1 MIHTICIHGVL
12 RDTLGIAT
20 YGALVTRPTG
30 AAVRG
35 RIREV
40 IARTPVPTTWLD
52 FGSVDLM
59 DFSCADEVVAK
70 LLQDPDPDH
79 ARYVVLSG
87 LTEEMCDAIDS
98 VLSRQHLAVV
108 GCPREE
114 TSPTPLV
121 LGWANPAMRTV
132 FTAVQDHGPGETHS
146 LSTRIGWSVE
156 KTADALQSLALRRLI
171 HASAGHFRP
180 LVAP

>member
-1 MIHTICIHGVL
+1 MIHTICVHGVL
-12 RDTLGIAT
+12 RETLGIAT

-40 IARTPVPTTWLD
+40 LARTPVPTTWLD
-52 FGSVDLM
+52 FGAVDLM

-70 LLQDPDPDH
+70 LLQDPDPDQ

-98 VLSRQHLAVV
+98 VLSRQRLAVV
-108 GCPREE
+108 GCPRDG
-114 TSPTPLV
+114 TSPNPLV
-121 LGWANPAMRTV
+121 LGWATTAMRTA
-132 FTAVQDHGPGETHS
+132 FAAVQEHGPGDALS
-146 LSTRIGWSVE
+146 LSSRLGWSVE
-156 KTADALQSLALRRLI
+156 GTADTLQSLALRRLI
-171 HASAGHFRP
+171 HATGGHVRP
-180 LVAP
+180 LIAP

>member
-1 MIHTICIHGVL
+1 MIHTICVHGVL
-12 RDTLGIAT
+12 RETLGIAT

-40 IARTPVPTTWLD
+40 IAQAPVPTTWLD
-52 FGSVDLM
+52 FGAVDLM

-70 LLQDPDPDH
+70 LLQDPDPEH
-79 ARYVVLSG
+79 ARYVVLAG

-98 VLSRQHLAVV
+98 VLVRQRLAVV
-108 GCPREE
+108 GCARER
-114 TSPTPLV
+114 TALTPLV
-121 LGWANPAMRTV
+121 LGWATPGMRAA
-132 FTAVQDHGPGETHS
+132 FAAVQAHGPGDAPS
-146 LSTRIGWSVE
+146 LSTRLGWSVE
-156 KTADALQSLALRRLI
+156 EAADALQSLALRRLI
-171 HASAGHFRP
+171 HATHGQFRP

>member
-1 MIHTICIHGVL
+1 MIHTICVHGVL
-12 RDTLGIAT
+12 RETLGITA

-52 FGSVDLM
+52 FGAVDLM

-98 VLSRQHLAVV
+98 VLSRQRLAVV
-108 GCPREE
+108 GCSREGASPR
-114 TSPTPLV
+114 PLV
-121 LGWANPAMRTV
+121 LGWADPGMRTV
-132 FTAVQDHGPGETHS
+132 FTAAQDHGPGDALS
-146 LSTRIGWSVE
+146 LATRLGWNVE
-156 KTADALQSLALRRLI
+156 KTADTLQSLALRRLI
-171 HASAGHFRP
+171 HATLGRFRP
-180 LVAP
+180 LVAS